1 MNSDIK
7 NVLFTREQLSVRIK
21 ELAGQ
26 ISADFRDK
34 DCVLV
39 SVLKG
44 SFIFYADLVREIDF
58 HTTINFLRVSSY
70 GSGAKSS
77 AKVTF
82 KYPMD
87 TDVNGKHV
95 LIIEDIIDSGNTYV
109 FLKNYFKEQGAE
121 SVSMCALFDKPSRR
135 EADIDAEYVG
145 FEIPNEFIVGYGLDY
160 NEKYR
165 NLPYVGILKPE
176 IYNKW
181 FFHKRRVINFE
192 KKV

>member
-7 NVLFTREQLSVRIK
+7 EILVTKDQLHLRIK
-21 ELAGQ
+21 ELAQ
-26 ISADFRDK
+26 KISADYRDK
-34 DCVLV
+34 DCVMI

-58 HTTINFLRVSSY
+58 HTTINFIRVSSY
-70 GSGAKSS
+70 GSGSKSS
-77 AKVTF
+77 ANVSF
-82 KYPMD
+82 KYPLD
-87 TDVNGKHV
+87 IDVAGKDV

-109 FLKNYFKEQGAE
+109 FLKEYFKNQGAT

-135 EADIDAEYVG
+135 EVDITAEYVG
-145 FEIPNEFIVGYGLDY
+145 FEIPNEFIVGFGLDY

-176 IYNKW
+176 IYDN
-181 FFHKRRVINFE
+181 
-192 KKV
+192 

>member
-7 NVLFTREQLSVRIK
+7 KVLFTKEQLAERVK
-21 ELAGQ
+21 ELAKK
-26 ISADFRDK
+26 ISEDYRDK
-34 DCVLV
+34 ECVMI

-70 GSGAKSS
+70 GNGSKSS
-77 AKVTF
+77 AEVTF

-87 TDVNGKHV
+87 VDVSGKHV
-95 LIIEDIIDSGNTYV
+95 LVIEDIIDSGNTYV
-109 FLKNYFKEQGAE
+109 FLKKYFSEKGAL
-121 SVSMCALFDKPSRR
+121 SVSMCALLDKPERR
-135 EADIDAEYVG
+135 EVDISAEYVG
-145 FEIPNEFIVGYGLDY
+145 FEIPNEFVVGYGLDF

-176 IYNKW
+176 VYN
-181 FFHKRRVINFE
+181 
-192 KKV
+192 

>member
-7 NVLFTREQLSVRIK
+7 TVLFTKEQLSARVK
-21 ELAGQ
+21 ELASQ
-26 ISADFRDK
+26 ISSDYRDK
-34 DCVLV
+34 ECVMI

-70 GSGAKSS
+70 GSGSKSS
-77 AKVTF
+77 AEVTF

-87 TDVNGKHV
+87 VDVAGKHV
-95 LIIEDIIDSGNTYV
+95 LVIEDIIDSGNTYV
-109 FLKNYFKEQGAE
+109 FLKKYFTEMGAM
-121 SVSMCALFDKPSRR
+121 SVSMCALLDKPERR
-135 EADIDAEYVG
+135 EVDITAEYVG
-145 FEIPNEFIVGYGLDY
+145 FEIPNEFVVGYGLDY

-176 IYNKW
+176 VYNK
-181 FFHKRRVINFE
+181 
-192 KKV
+192 

>member
-7 NVLFTREQLSVRIK
+7 EVLVTKEQLQKRVI
-21 ELAGQ
+21 ELAQ
-26 ISADFRDK
+26 KISLDYRDK
-34 DCVLV
+34 DCVII
-39 SVLKG
+39 SILKG

-70 GSGAKSS
+70 GSGSKSS
-77 AKVTF
+77 ANVTF
-82 KYPMD
+82 KYPLD
-87 TDVNGKHV
+87 IDVMGKDV

-109 FLKNYFKEQGAE
+109 FLKEYFKNQGANT
-121 SVSMCALFDKPSRR
+121 VSMCALFDKPSRR
-135 EADIDAEYVG
+135 EADVNAEYVG

-176 IYNKW
+176 VYDN
-181 FFHKRRVINFE
+181 
-192 KKV
+192 

>member
-7 NVLFTREQLSVRIK
+7 EILVTKEQLQTRVK
-21 ELAGQ
+21 ELATK
-26 ISADFRDK
+26 ISEDYRNK
-34 DCVLV
+34 DCVMI

-58 HTTINFLRVSSY
+58 HTTINFIRVSSY

-77 AKVTF
+77 ANVSF
-82 KYPMD
+82 KYPLD
-87 TDVNGKHV
+87 IDVSGKDV

-109 FLKNYFKEQGAE
+109 FLKDYFKKQGAT

-135 EADIDAEYVG
+135 EVDISAEYVG

-160 NEKYR
+160 DEKYR
-165 NLPYVGILKPE
+165 NLPFVGILKPE
-176 IYNKW
+176 IYND
-181 FFHKRRVINFE
+181 
-192 KKV
+192 